1 MRRRGL
7 KHAWGPELNTLKKN
21 MAVSRRGTRN
31 KKSQKSR
38 NLIESR
44 NFAKHYYDP
53 SMVGSFSGFST
64 FKKNIKPSKTS
75 SLSRTRA
82 RAEKWLNTQ
91 DAYLLHKPFISKF
104 KRRKVIANLNEYW
117 QTDLI
122 DVSAYSSQNGGVK
135 FILTCIDVFSKKAF
149 ARPILKKSAKS
160 VTEAFRGILETSG
173 TKPRYLNSDQGKE
186 YLNSTFQNLLKEYSV
201 KFFSTKDSDVKASIV
216 ERFNRT
222 LMEKIFRFLTKNNT
236 RTYVNA
242 LEDIIRAY
250 NRTPHSAT
258 GHAPDDI
265 TSANREDVWLKL
277 YNRPS
282 DVTSV
287 PEDNFLKIGDTVRIP
302 KEKKYFTKGY
312 AGRWKEEIFR
322 IRKILTTRPKTYV
335 LEDLGGEL
343 IQGSFYRKELQKT
356 QLPTFY
362 PIETV
367 LDRKGKRY
375 LVKWRGYPKKF
386 NSWTDNLDSL

>member
-1 MRRRGL
+1 M
-7 KHAWGPELNTLKKN
+7 HHTA
-21 MAVSRRGTRN
+21 
-31 KKSQKSR
+31 
-38 NLIESR
+38 
-44 NFAKHYYDP
+44 
-53 SMVGSFSGFST
+53 FST
-64 FKKNIKPSKTS
+64 IYVAPHVYLS
-75 SLSRTRA
+75 SLMNSETSTPR
-82 RAEKWLNTQ
+82 LNTQ

-250 NRTPHSAT
+250 NRTPHSST
-258 GHAPDDI
+258 GRAPDDI

-356 QLPTFY
+356 QLPTVY
-362 PIETV
+362 PIEAV

-386 NSWTDNLDSL
+386 NSWTENLDLL